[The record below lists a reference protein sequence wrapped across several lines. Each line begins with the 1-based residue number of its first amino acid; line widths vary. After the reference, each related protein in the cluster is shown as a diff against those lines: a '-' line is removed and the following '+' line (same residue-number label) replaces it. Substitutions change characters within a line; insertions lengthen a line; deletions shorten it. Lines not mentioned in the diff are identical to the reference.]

1 MQQETTQIVEQN
13 VRPGRTLKFFS
24 VQSKRNHFRW
34 TEIVFPDGDGHQEK
48 LLSDSDD
55 DLYLLS
61 LLLTTA
67 PTLLFQG
74 LPSQDNYIVQTT
86 EEYEQMCQKKERVV
100 LN

>member
-1 MQQETTQIVEQN
+1 MDWN
-13 VRPGRTLKFFS
+13 Y
-24 VQSKRNHFRW
+24 
-34 TEIVFPDGDGHQEK
+34 VFPDGDGHQEK

-67 PTLLFQG
+67 PALLFQG

-100 LN
+100 LKWSLFTI